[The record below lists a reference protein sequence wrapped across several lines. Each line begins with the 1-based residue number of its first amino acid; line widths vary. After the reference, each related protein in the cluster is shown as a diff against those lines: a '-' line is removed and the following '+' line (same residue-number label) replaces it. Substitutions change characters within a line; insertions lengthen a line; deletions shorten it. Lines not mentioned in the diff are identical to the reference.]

1 MSKAPSTKSTPK
13 ASAIRPSPLMN
24 GQDRPS
30 PGRES
35 VAAPKP
41 KRVRTGCLTCRERHL
56 KCDEASPN
64 CQNCIKSNRKCKRGI
79 RLNFHDI
86 QCERPPVLVPPTH
99 DWRVSFQDDS
109 RDIASEYKG
118 GFERYHALEPEP
130 KRRRLDQTRDV
141 SYDYGQMAA
150 PAMPHQQLPGPPTPY
165 QNLNEHQSE
174 YNSANTQGYMDHTSH
189 LQGYTQ
195 QSQTI
200 RQSDPDEAFYMQV
213 FVEDVALW
221 MDSMD
226 ADKHFSRQIPF
237 QALREPMLKYA
248 MLACAVRY
256 LALVNPAYP
265 EDLALAYYNRATQ
278 LLMSSL
284 QNPDRDGSLCA
295 TAATILNIYEVMNE
309 KALQRMNH
317 IAGAR
322 ALIKECRWDGS
333 TTGIGGACFW
343 LNVGL
348 EVYSC
353 LHFNWQVAWDP
364 DTWGIDMTMSPQH
377 IGGNEEEWNHK
388 MLWIV
393 AKCVNFS
400 STTPRLQDQNVRSE
414 QMRLHSRHQQWL
426 GLKQFCDT
434 WDNCVP
440 PTMRAVAYLPPGA
453 GGSKSVFPKLWFI
466 KRATVV
472 ARLFYHTA
480 MVLLGNTNPMATVDP
495 QTANTM
501 QEMTQR
507 HARQICGIVRHV
519 KDRGVA
525 TGSVR
530 CLAVAGEF
538 LTDRREQEEVLQI
551 LDQVMKET
559 GWRVAMINDDL
570 KEKWGWNKPSGF
582 GHSNLDAAQGFYQQQ
597 MAPVHQRAR
606 PPSGI
611 INPVYKDADFS
622 GPNAPY
628 QGTYVPPA
636 PPPNHHVL
644 HTTQVYGF
652 SGLTAI

>member
-1 MSKAPSTKSTPK
+1 
-13 ASAIRPSPLMN
+13 
-24 GQDRPS
+24 
-30 PGRES
+30 
-35 VAAPKP
+35 
-41 KRVRTGCLTCRERHL
+41 
-56 KCDEASPN
+56 
-64 CQNCIKSNRKCKRGI
+64 
-79 RLNFHDI
+79 
-86 QCERPPVLVPPTH
+86 
-99 DWRVSFQDDS
+99 
-109 RDIASEYKG
+109 
-118 GFERYHALEPEP
+118 
-130 KRRRLDQTRDV
+130 
-141 SYDYGQMAA
+141 
-150 PAMPHQQLPGPPTPY
+150 
-165 QNLNEHQSE
+165 
-174 YNSANTQGYMDHTSH
+174 
-189 LQGYTQ
+189 
-195 QSQTI
+195 
-200 RQSDPDEAFYMQV
+200 
-213 FVEDVALW
+213 
-221 MDSMD
+221 MD

-278 LLMSSL
+278 LLMSLL
-284 QNPDRDGSLCA
+284 QNPDRDGTLCA

-322 ALIKECRWDGS
+322 ALIKECRWDGA

-348 EVYSC
+348 EIYSC

-377 IGGNEEEWNHK
+377 IGGNEEQWNHK

-400 STTPRLQDQNVRSE
+400 STAPRFQDQNVRAE
-414 QMRLHSRHQQWL
+414 QMRLHSRHQWL

-453 GGSKSVFPKLWFI
+453 GGSKSVFPKVWFI
-466 KRATVV
+466 KRATIV

-480 MVLLGNTNPMATVDP
+480 MVLLGNTNPMATMDP
-495 QTANTM
+495 QTANAM
-501 QEMTQR
+501 QEMKQH

-519 KDRGVA
+519 KDHGVA
-525 TGSVR
+525 AGSIR

-538 LTDRREQEEVLQI
+538 LTDQREQEEVLQI
-551 LDQVMKET
+551 LDKIMKET

-570 KEKWGWNKPSGF
+570 KEKWGWNKTSGF
-582 GHSNLDAAQGFYQQQ
+582 GHSSMDAAQRYYQQ
-597 MAPVHQRAR
+597 MTPVQQRPR

-628 QGTYVPPA
+628 QGNYVPPA
-636 PPPNHHVL
+636 PTPDHHVL